1 MNLVLYEGTPLDPW
15 RVQELIRNA
24 AGPLGDRIEVNL
36 SICRTEEELKE
47 ALSRKAELELERME
61 QFIPF
66 GTDQGLQFLKLSEVC
81 WFRGADHRLTAVLQD
96 GRELRSKTRRASTK
110 EMVAPLIR
118 DGRFFRV
125 SRAIFVN
132 VSHVSQVT
140 LEGVQ
145 MDNGQMLPISR
156 KCYGEWMAAGRKGV
170 QGQSE

>member
-1 MNLVLYEGTPLDPW
+1 MNLVLYEGTPLEPW
-15 RVQELIRNA
+15 RVRELIRAA
-24 AGPLGDRIEVNL
+24 AGPLGEGSEVDL
-36 SICRTEEELKE
+36 AICRTEEELME
-47 ALSRKAELELERME
+47 ALSTKAKLELERME

-81 WFRGADHRLTAVLQD
+81 WFRGADHRLTAVLVD

-110 EMVAPLIR
+110 EMVAPLIQ

-132 VSHVSQVT
+132 VAHVRQVT
-140 LEGVQ
+140 MEGVH

-156 KCYGEWMAAGRKGV
+156 KCYGEWMAAGRRGV
-170 QGQSE
+170 QDR